1 MKISHS
7 TDFSIFNVSRL
18 NKILFILSQNY
29 IIATIFDTRMT
40 NYKIMYQHNK
50 NKYRI
55 VTNLSGG
62 ALKES
67 RSDDQFDKISNMSQK
82 DIEALNRET
91 LISIVRSNG
100 YPYKKYTMSQDD
112 VLKMMNNL
120 SEYIPPII
128 NQNYT
133 IKNISFNPTLTF
145 LGKPTIIAQLDD
157 DYLKYNILSDYFQE
171 ECRMKCKRYDQ
182 STSPFD
188 YFYNNVGKTIDYALR
203 RYKKINNHTLRESL
217 YELIPECTAFRPTLM
232 VSMIKLFGGKNIL
245 DFSSGWGD
253 RLLGALACDK
263 IIDFYC
269 GVDPNSCLH
278 PNYKNMID
286 FFKKDPNKFM
296 MIQSEFQTADVPVKN
311 YNLIFTSPPYFVLEK
326 YSNEPT
332 QSINKNTNLDDWL
345 NNFLFFSL
353 KKSWDL
359 LIDQGHLAISINDM
373 RDSFKFVER
382 MMRYMDGM
390 ENSEYLGVVSYA
402 AVKDNGQ
409 IVSPQPIW
417 IWKKNNPLQ
426 KINIDISTS
435 MAPIDPDD
443 LLSTPPG
450 SMESNGLSR
459 ARSRARSM
467 SRTIPSL
474 TDDEIERLLNP
485 MIKIIP
491 EMVKLDNEKEVKLFI
506 VRDDYLI
513 GGTKQR
519 IMKKVIDDT
528 KCKEYVYAGPVYGYA
543 QIALAYAGKL
553 LNRQVTLFVETM
565 VPMHRL
571 TLEAKNYGAKIMQM
585 GKYAKLK
592 YVQEKAEQY
601 YENSKNNG
609 VCLVPFGLHTP
620 KYIDY
625 LAQQIKKALPMY
637 LTDEKNHPKRMWL
650 VAGSA
655 TLLGALY
662 KVFPGTFF
670 NVVQVG
676 KTIWEDMTEPN
687 RTRIYISDEKFQN
700 KAVIQPP
707 YPTVST
713 YDAKLWKYVL
723 QDAED
728 GDYVWNVGKD
738 L

>member
-1 MKISHS
+1 
-7 TDFSIFNVSRL
+7 L
-18 NKILFILSQNY
+18 LQNY
-29 IIATIFDTRMT
+29 IIDTIFDTTMT
-40 NYKIMYQHNK
+40 NIIYKNMYIHNK
-50 NKYRI
+50 NKYQ
-55 VTNLSGG
+55 NLSSLSLSQSDKSSPCNHGSQDSQDSQDGG
-62 ALKES
+62 VLKES
-67 RSDDQFDKISNMSQK
+67 PGNDQFEKIAQMDQK
-82 DIEALNRET
+82 DIESMDRET
-91 LISIVRSNG
+91 LVSIVRSNG
-100 YPYKKYTMSQDD
+100 YPYKKYTISHSD
-112 VLKMMNNL
+112 VLQMMDNL
-120 SEYIPPII
+120 TEYIPPII

-145 LGKPTIIAQLDD
+145 LGKPTIIVQLDE
-157 DYLKYNILSDYFQE
+157 DYSKYNNLSDYFQE

-182 STSPFD
+182 SISPYN
-188 YFYNNVGKTIDYALR
+188 YFYDNIEKTIDFALK
-203 RYKKINNHTLRESL
+203 RYNKINNYTLRESL
-217 YELIPECTAFRPTLM
+217 YSMIPECTAFRPTLM
-232 VSMIKLFGGKNIL
+232 VSMIKLFGGRTIL

-278 PNYKNMID
+278 PNYQHMIS
-286 FFKKDPNKFM
+286 FFKRDPNKFM
-296 MIQSEFQTADVPVKN
+296 MIQSEFQTATVPIKN

-326 YSNEPT
+326 YSDEPT
-332 QSINKNTNLDDWL
+332 QSINKNTELDDWL
-345 NNFLFFSL
+345 ENFLFFSL

-373 RDSFKFVER
+373 RDSFKFVEQ
-382 MMRYMDGM
+382 MMRYMDQL
-390 ENSEYLGVVSYA
+390 ETSEYLGVISYA
-402 AVKDNGQ
+402 AIKNSH

-426 KINIDISTS
+426 KINIDDSDTTTATS
-435 MAPIDPDD
+435 R
-443 LLSTPPG
+443 
-450 SMESNGLSR
+450 LSR
-459 ARSRARSM
+459 SKTKKSKRDGSLSRSENISM
-467 SRTIPSL
+467 QNL

-491 EMVKLDNEKEVKLFI
+491 ETVRLDDDKEVKLFI

-519 IMKKVIDDT
+519 IMKKVIEGSQ
-528 KCKEYVYAGPVYGYA
+528 CKEFIYAGPVYGYA

-553 LNRQVTLFVETM
+553 LNRRITLFVETIT
-565 VPMHRL
+565 PMHRL

-585 GKYAKLK
+585 GKRAKLK
-592 YVQEKAEQY
+592 YVQEKAVQY
-601 YENSKNNG
+601 YEKNKSNS
-609 VCLVPFGLHTP
+609 VCLIPFGLHTP
-620 KYIDY
+620 LYIDY
-625 LAQQIKKALPMY
+625 LAQQIKLSLPID

-655 TLLGALY
+655 TLLNALY

-676 KTIWEDMTEPN
+676 KTIWEDMTEPQ
-687 RTRIYISDEKFQN
+687 RTKIYISDERFQD
-700 KAVIQPP
+700 KATIQPP

-723 QDAED
+723 QDAMD